1 MQDGD
6 DSPLPYLILTDHL
19 GSVDLITDRYGNVV
33 DSMSFDAWGNRRNYN
48 NWQQKDNTVHLI
60 DRGFTMHQ
68 HLDSFNLI
76 NMGGRVYDPVVAQF
90 LSPDPYVQAPD
101 NTQNLNRYNYCYNSP
116 LMYKD
121 PTGEFIITFLVNAIA
136 GAIRKEGFFNQGF
149 EAIGNQFKIF
159 GGLFTSDKNKN
170 GWAQIGE
177 VVNRFTWQFA
187 QTSVG
192 YFFNQFMNT
201 FAGVSNVD
209 YSNGATVINSRWING
224 AVTLGSFISGDA
236 SLAADPNNSLFQHE
250 YGHYLQ
256 SQYMGPAYLSRVGIP
271 SLFGA
276 LGKNTHDI
284 QVYEQDANYRA
295 FVYFNKR
302 VEGFYQTE
310 EEFWTNFY
318 NGTEKGWNFVN
329 NPLDLTHENIRG
341 TYYDYKNPE
350 HLSQVNSWRLKAE
363 WYEYAWGTVDPFSN
377 ALFIGSGNHI
387 YNNPRRP

>member
-1 MQDGD
+1 MQCRNKDIK
-6 DSPLPYLILTDHL
+6 PYPYYSSYSTCLLTDH
-19 GSVDLITDRYGNVV
+19 SGNVV

-76 NMGGRVYDPVVAQF
+76 NMEGRMYDPVVAQF

-101 NTQNLNRYNYCYNSP
+101 NTQGLNRYNYCYNSP

-201 FAGVSNVD
+201 FTGVSNVD
-209 YSNGATVINSRWING
+209 YSNGATV
-224 AVTLGSFISGDA
+224 T
-236 SLAADPNNSLFQHE
+236 
-250 YGHYLQ
+250 
-256 SQYMGPAYLSRVGIP
+256 
-271 SLFGA
+271 
-276 LGKNTHDI
+276 
-284 QVYEQDANYRA
+284 
-295 FVYFNKR
+295 
-302 VEGFYQTE
+302 
-310 EEFWTNFY
+310 
-318 NGTEKGWNFVN
+318 
-329 NPLDLTHENIRG
+329 
-341 TYYDYKNPE
+341 
-350 HLSQVNSWRLKAE
+350 
-363 WYEYAWGTVDPFSN
+363 
-377 ALFIGSGNHI
+377 LFIGSGNHI